1 MTRGYSKSG
10 KTLAGSIFITI
21 HTFNITQAYEK
32 RYIFRRVLKWRP
44 VNFDFM
50 DANKSVIGAVVL
62 ALGIFGAGWMVKVG
76 IDNFSNRDRVVTT
89 RGLCEKEVPA
99 NKVTWPI
106 VTKELGNDLPA
117 IYQKIESSNTAI
129 LTFLKNN
136 GISESEISVNP
147 PQVFDQAA
155 ERYGNQD
162 VTYRYSVTNVV
173 VVTSKQV
180 EKVRG
185 LIKKQTDLMKQGV
198 AIVAGDYNY
207 NTLYEYT
214 DLNAIKPGMV
224 AEATANAREAADKFA
239 SDSHSD
245 LGKIKTASQGQF
257 TIEDRDQYTPY
268 IKTVRVVNS
277 ITFYLED

>member
-1 MTRGYSKSG
+1 MT
-10 KTLAGSIFITI
+10 
-21 HTFNITQAYEK
+21 
-32 RYIFRRVLKWRP
+32 
-44 VNFDFM
+44 
-50 DANKSVIGAVVL
+50 ANKTVIGMALL
-62 ALGIFGAGWMVKVG
+62 ALGIFGAGWMVKAG

-106 VTKELGNDLPA
+106 VTKELGNDLPS
-117 IYQKIESSNTAI
+117 IYQKIESSNAAI
-129 LTFLKNN
+129 LSFLKSN
-136 GISESEISVNP
+136 GIAETEISVNP

-173 VVTSKQV
+173 VVTSEKV
-180 EKVRG
+180 EKVRE
-185 LIKKQTDLMKQGV
+185 LIKRQTDLMKQGV

-207 NTLYEYT
+207 TTRYDYT
-214 DLNAIKPGMV
+214 DLNAIKPEMV
-224 AEATANAREAADKFA
+224 AEATANARQAADKFA

-257 TIEDRDQYTPY
+257 SIEDRDQYTPY
-268 IKTVRVVNS
+268 IKTVRVVTS
-277 ITFYLED
+277 ITYYLKD